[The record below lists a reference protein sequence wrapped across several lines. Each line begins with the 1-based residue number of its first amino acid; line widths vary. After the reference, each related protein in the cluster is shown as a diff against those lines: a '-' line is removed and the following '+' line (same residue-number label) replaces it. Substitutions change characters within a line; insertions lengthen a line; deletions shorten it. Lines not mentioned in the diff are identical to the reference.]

1 MTARQEILEV
11 ARDLTARGLTPF
23 APRDV
28 LAELE
33 RRGTRYPES
42 TLRTHIISAMCINAP
57 TNHAVT
63 YPDLR
68 RVGHGRYELTAEA
81 GEPGRTSTG
90 SR

>member
-11 ARDLTARGLTPF
+11 ARDLTARGLAPF
-23 APRDV
+23 APRDI

-68 RVGHGRYELTAEA
+68 RVGHGSYELTAEA
-81 GEPGRTSTG
+81 GGPARTST
-90 SR
+90 RKR